1 MGAAHA
7 QRHQSAANVFASG
20 NEPEPSPYVAF
31 LVKLSFWT
39 PAVRLNAFPTFILQ
53 WLCGANYGKLPQ
65 VIQHISAPPAAVLRD
80 IASCNTRHHAKGQAA
95 VLTISLIV
103 AQWHC
108 HWYRRPNKKSTWRA
122 HWGMCKAVE
131 SPLLDSSPRR
141 LLLKG
146 LSQRRKSN
154 WCKWIRVWRLD
165 MLWPNSKC
173 LASKCLLYH
182 VVGAPPWNDL
192 LLDVC
197 KHMLIAK
204 HTVLVKVSYE
214 AAACGVRHA

>member
-39 PAVRLNAFPTFILQ
+39 PAVRRNAPPTFILQ

-103 AQWHC
+103 AQ
-108 HWYRRPNKKSTWRA
+108 
-122 HWGMCKAVE
+122 
-131 SPLLDSSPRR
+131 
-141 LLLKG
+141 
-146 LSQRRKSN
+146 
-154 WCKWIRVWRLD
+154 
-165 MLWPNSKC
+165 
-173 LASKCLLYH
+173 
-182 VVGAPPWNDL
+182 
-192 LLDVC
+192 
-197 KHMLIAK
+197 
-204 HTVLVKVSYE
+204 
-214 AAACGVRHA
+214 